1 MDSDSDSAES
11 SGFGE
16 DSDSAES
23 KIFITESESESK
35 PKSKSKSEPF
45 DFSKIHENSSFQL
58 KSVTKIE
65 AVAVYL
71 RNDQFGH
78 SLGPFVLSF
87 YAL

>member
-35 PKSKSKSEPF
+35 SKSEPF
-45 DFSKIHENSSFQL
+45 EFRKIHENSSFQL